1 MGFQMTLIEMLEENV
16 SKYPDKT
23 AIIYKDETFT
33 YRDFGHQSQMLANFL
48 ANHGLIK
55 GDRVGLI
62 IKKSPEAIIS
72 FLGIAKAG
80 GIFYTVDYNQPD
92 DNIHYT
98 IDLTR
103 PAFLIV
109 SAEFKS

>member
-1 MGFQMTLIEMLEENV
+1 MTLIEMLENNV
-16 SKYPDKT
+16 NNCPDKP
-23 AIIYKDETFT
+23 AIIYKDESLA
-33 YRDFGHQSQMLANFL
+33 YRDFGFQAQMLANFL
-48 ANHGLIK
+48 ANHGLVK

-62 IKKSPEAIIS
+62 IKKSPQAIIS
-72 FLGIAKAG
+72 FLGIAMAG

-109 SAEFKS
+109 